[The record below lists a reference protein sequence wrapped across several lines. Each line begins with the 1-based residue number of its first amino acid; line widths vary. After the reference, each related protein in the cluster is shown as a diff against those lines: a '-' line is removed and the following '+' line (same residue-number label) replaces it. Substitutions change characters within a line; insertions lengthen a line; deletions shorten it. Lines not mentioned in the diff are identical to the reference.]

1 MNVAQDTILIIDFGS
16 QYTKLIAR
24 RLREGGY
31 YSHILSC
38 NNTQGIKDYATKG
51 IILAGSHRSV
61 NPKDEELAKML
72 LRDTDVPLLGIC
84 YGMQLLAQVN
94 GGKVAKGESGE
105 YGAGRINLV
114 GEPKLLSD
122 KIEQVWFSHW
132 DEVVELPNNLSCT
145 ARSDDGVIAAIESDD
160 GRIYGLQFHPEASHT
175 PNGEQVLWRF
185 ADLCNCSNSWQSDNI
200 IRTIVEDIQG
210 KVKTDDKALI
220 ALSGGVDST
229 VMAVL
234 AQQVFGKNILPIF
247 VDNGLLRKGEADYVV
262 ASLQQMD
269 IPVVKVDAS
278 AEFLDELAGITD
290 PEEKRKIIGR
300 LFIEIFESRSKELG
314 GADWLVQGTIYPDV
328 IESSGD
334 DLSVAQVIKSHH
346 NVGGLPE
353 TMSLALWEP
362 LRILFKD
369 EVRKIGAELGV
380 PAKLLGRHP
389 FPGPGL
395 AVRVLGEIKE
405 EYLEILREADA
416 IFIEELRQAG
426 LYDEVSQAFSVFLPL
441 RSVGVIGDAR
451 SYGYIIALRAVVT
464 SDFMTAETAHLPS
477 DLLAKVAGRIMNQV
491 DKVSRVVFD
500 YSSKPPATIEWE

>member
-38 NNTQGIKDYATKG
+38 NNTQGVKDYATKG

-72 LRDTDVPLLGIC
+72 LRGTDVPLLGIC
-84 YGMQLLAQVN
+84 YGMQLLARVN

-160 GRIYGLQFHPEASHT
+160 GRIYGLQFHPEVSHT

-185 ADLCNCSNSWQSDNI
+185 ADLCNCNNSWQSDNI

-441 RSVGVIGDAR
+441 RSVGVIGEAR